1 MNNDHLNESIKNYI
15 VVGGSKGIG
24 RELSKKLLK
33 QKNVRII
40 LLSRNNIDIKSPNIK
55 HFRTDL
61 ASLNNL
67 NKTLEFI
74 KKKYENIQGIIFLQK
89 FRPIIKSKNDL
100 ALELR
105 VSVESTKIII
115 EFFKDMFVEN
125 SSKSIVVIGSI
136 ASKFVA
142 EEQSI
147 DYHIAKSALVGLVN
161 YYAVSLASKGI
172 HINMLS
178 PSTTIKK
185 ENKSFYKENKKLSSL
200 YNELSPL
207 KKMMKSQNIVDVI
220 KFLLSKKSK
229 YINGQNII
237 IDGGIS
243 LVWQEVIGRKY
254 ANIKTKVTQ

>member
-1 MNNDHLNESIKNYI
+1 
-15 VVGGSKGIG
+15 
-24 RELSKKLLK
+24 
-33 QKNVRII
+33 
-40 LLSRNNIDIKSPNIK
+40 
-55 HFRTDL
+55 
-61 ASLNNL
+61 
-67 NKTLEFI
+67 
-74 KKKYENIQGIIFLQK
+74 
-89 FRPIIKSKNDL
+89 
-100 ALELR
+100 
-105 VSVESTKIII
+105 
-115 EFFKDMFVEN
+115 
-125 SSKSIVVIGSI
+125 
-136 ASKFVA
+136 
-142 EEQSI
+142 
-147 DYHIAKSALVGLVN
+147 
-161 YYAVSLASKGI
+161 
-172 HINMLS
+172 MLS

>member
-1 MNNDHLNESIKNYI
+1 MNNDHLNKLIKNYI

-40 LLSRNNIDIKSPNIK
+40 ILSRNNIDIKSPKIK
-55 HFRTDL
+55 HFKTDL
-61 ASLNNL
+61 TSLNNL
-67 NKTLEFI
+67 NKTLELI
-74 KKKYENIQGIIFLQK
+74 KKEYENIQGIIFLQK
-89 FRPIIKSKNDL
+89 FRPVVKSKNDL

-115 EFFKDMFVEN
+115 EFFKDMFVDN
-125 SSKSIVVIGSI
+125 SSKSIVVIGSV
-136 ASKFVA
+136 ASKLVA
-142 EEQSI
+142 LDQSI
-147 DYHIAKSALVGLVN
+147 DYHIAKNALVGLVN
-161 YYAVSLASKGI
+161 YYAVYLASMGI

-178 PSTTIKK
+178 PSTAIKK
-185 ENKSFYKENKKLSSL
+185 ENKSFYKKNKELYSL

-243 LVWQEVIGRKY
+243 LVWQEALGRKY
-254 ANIKTKVTQ
+254 ANIETRTTQ